1 MMKKLL
7 YLFMLL
13 LCCACE
19 ENTSVDPTL
28 MPEAT
33 KNGKNTLGCLIDG
46 WIYTGGRFGLPK
58 ATIISDEKAGYC
70 LIRTQVNRF
79 KTLEFKLVNPT
90 ANAECTYID
99 AIFEG
104 ENLGNGKAFI
114 TRKDGIVIS
123 GTFSGNKITE
133 GRFDIKY
140 TEKNTEE
147 DIAY

>member
-33 KNGKNTLGCLIDG
+33 KTGKNTLGCLIDG

-58 ATIISDEKAGYC
+58 ATIISDEKASYY
-70 LIRTQVNRF
+70 LIRTQVDRF